1 MHSFA
6 EGEGDE
12 PVGLGLGL
20 GEGDVLVGEGDGL
33 VGDGDGLVGEGD
45 GLAEEGVAD
54 AVGVGVA
61 AGVVAGVVDGE
72 LAALE
77 LGVGLAV
84 LVTRAVR
91 WAAHEF
97 AAAPAGAGLAVAIT
111 KPPATPAGMT
121 KNPEIA
127 PSARRVMVCRLLMDT
142 PSPPSS
148 PSGSRSL
155 P

>member
-1 MHSFA
+1 MHSLA

-12 PVGLGLGL
+12 RVGLGLGL
-20 GEGDVLVGEGDGL
+20 GLWLGE
-33 VGDGDGLVGEGD
+33 GDGLVGEGD
-45 GLAEEGVAD
+45 GLVGVGDGLVEAGLVD
-54 AVGVGVA
+54 GVGVGVA
-61 AGVVAGVVDGE
+61 AVLEAGGVAGEV
-72 LAALE
+72 AALE

-84 LVTRAVR
+84 LAARAVR

-97 AAAPAGAGLAVAIT
+97 AAAAGAGAAVAT
-111 KPPATPAGMT
+111 RKPPATPAGMT
-121 KNPEIA
+121 RNPEIA
-127 PSARRVMVCRLLMDT
+127 LRARRVMVCRLLMGT

>member
-6 EGEGDE
+6 EGDGDE

-20 GEGDVLVGEGDGL
+20 GLWLGEGDGL
-33 VGDGDGLVGEGD
+33 GLGLWLGEGDGLVGEGD

-54 AVGVGVA
+54 ALGVGV
-61 AGVVAGVVDGE
+61 VAGE

-84 LVTRAVR
+84 LVARAVR
-91 WAAHEF
+91 WAAHEV
-97 AAAPAGAGLAVAIT
+97 AAAAGAGLAMAIT
-111 KPPATPAGMT
+111 NPPATPAGMT
-121 KNPEIA
+121 KNPEIT

>member
-20 GEGDVLVGEGDGL
+20 GLVGDGDGLVGEGDGL

-54 AVGVGVA
+54 ALGVGVL
-61 AGVVAGVVDGE
+61 AGVVAGE
-72 LAALE
+72 LVALE

-84 LVTRAVR
+84 LVARAVR
-91 WAAHEF
+91 WAAHEV
-97 AAAPAGAGLAVAIT
+97 AAAAGAGLAMAIT
-111 KPPATPAGMT
+111 NPPAAPAGMT